1 MVVCYAQ
8 IVIRLFGVD
17 SLKEKRSIVR
27 SLVADLK
34 KRFEVSAIESARQD
48 SKDYACIG
56 LSFVTLNEKDCEEK
70 MDNIEKY
77 VEQFHVVEDITYDFH
92 HFS

>member
-8 IVIRLFGVD
+8 IVIRIFGVD

-27 SLVADLK
+27 SLVADLRK
-34 KRFEVSAIESARQD
+34 LFEISAIESALQD
-48 SKDYACIG
+48 SKEYACIG
-56 LSFVTLNEKDCEEK
+56 ISFVTLSEKDCEKK

-77 VEQFHVVEDITYDFH
+77 VEQSHVVEDITYDFH
-92 HFS
+92 HFG